1 MDRFESLENPRQIIL
16 KLIPSSAPSSAE
28 NLRTA
33 HTRST
38 EAPSTSPFSS
48 PTYPR
53 RTRRHGS
60 AKGGEGKHGKPP
72 SKATSE
78 GKNTRRSAR
87 VARRVADDVD
97 VVVAAAVVVVV
108 VVEDGCSVGG
118 GGKVGKKYGR
128 SGLDH

>member
-1 MDRFESLENPRQIIL
+1 MDRFESLENPRRIIL

-33 HTRST
+33 HTRFM

-48 PTYPR
+48 PTR
-53 RTRRHGS
+53 RTRRHERLAEGR
-60 AKGGEGKHGKPP
+60 GGKAG
-72 SKATSE
+72 KATLARPQR
-78 GKNTRRSAR
+78 GKIHVEVRWLPT
-87 VARRVADDVD
+87 RVADHVC
-97 VVVAAAVVVVV
+97 VVVAAAAVVE
-108 VVEDGCSVGG
+108 VEDGCSVGG